1 MNGEKDENLL
11 RDLGAKLANFRRKLA
26 VAIGQKKIT
35 QAEFGE
41 MFGGQTPRMITSYER
56 GEVDLPGS
64 LLFLIWKSGNSVDG
78 IFNEDPITE
87 PGKHTAARLYADC
100 SLVNLHQLD
109 NAGRE
114 RLFREV
120 DGDNAYQVRTTKET
134 PAKISGKTKTGH
146 GATRANKKRRGA
158 PSLRNTKTLEKTKGP
173 ALAPEAS
180 LTYLKA

>member
-1 MNGEKDENLL
+1 MNVEKDENLL
-11 RDLGAKLANFRRKLA
+11 RELGTKLANFRRKLA

-41 MFGGQTPRMITSYER
+41 MFGGQTSRMMTSYER

-78 IFNEDPITE
+78 IFNEDPITDI
-87 PGKHTAARLYADC
+87 GKHKAARLYAEC
-100 SLVNLHQLD
+100 SLVNLHHLD

-120 DGDNAYQVRTTKET
+120 DDSDTKLETRTIKET
-134 PAKISGKTKTGH
+134 ATKTSSKGKAGN
-146 GATRANKKRRGA
+146 GATRPNKKRRW
-158 PSLRNTKTLEKTKGP
+158 K
-173 ALAPEAS
+173 
-180 LTYLKA
+180 